1 VTPLPVFVTESAATA
16 ITEASEWW
24 FWNRPSAPNALA
36 DDLETVLALV
46 SVQPRL
52 GARVRNV
59 GLSGV
64 RRVHLARVHYHL
76 YYRVASSGTELEV
89 LAFWHTS
96 RGTGPLIEPS
106 R

>member
-1 VTPLPVFVTESAATA
+1 MSWRAFAGRDAAPGFRYRV
-16 ITEASEWW
+16 SGDSDH
-24 FWNRPSAPNALA
+24 RPSAPNALT

-96 RGTGPLIEPS
+96 RGTGPLIELS